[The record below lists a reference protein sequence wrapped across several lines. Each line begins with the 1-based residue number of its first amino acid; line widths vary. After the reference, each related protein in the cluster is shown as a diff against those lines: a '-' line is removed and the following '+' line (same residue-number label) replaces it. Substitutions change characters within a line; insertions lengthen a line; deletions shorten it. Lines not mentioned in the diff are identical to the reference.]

1 LLFRLPECGRHAIR
15 GNHSY
20 TNQFIAATAD
30 VTQNTLQISDRQIA
44 DFLSRHRLP
53 AEFRHIVEQHYLPL
67 AKQLPQMR
75 DGKPQLLLGINGA
88 QGTGKS
94 TLADFLRLATE
105 SMFDWNVAVLSIDD
119 FYYTLAER
127 SALAEDLHPLLKT
140 RGVPGTHDTD
150 MLTRYLKRLQQLTA
164 SERIALPRF
173 NKATDD
179 RADESR
185 WPVVKGPIDLVILEG
200 WCVGT
205 QAQSDAELQ
214 QPVNALERDEDPDG
228 IWRRYV
234 NDQLRAKY
242 EPIFAQLDAL
252 VFIGA
257 PNFDAILRWRLEQE
271 EKLAAASPS
280 SSSGLMNKQKITRFI
295 QFYERLTRANLAVLP
310 EKAEFVFRLDDSHA
324 IVP

>member
-1 LLFRLPECGRHAIR
+1 MLSGASTAIQ
-15 GNHSY
+15 
-20 TNQFIAATAD
+20 TNSLRATAD
-30 VTQNTLQISDRQIA
+30 VTQNTFEISDRQMS

-53 AEFRHIVEQHYLPL
+53 AEFRRIAEQHYLPL
-67 AKQLPQMR
+67 AKRLPQIR
-75 DGKPQLLLGINGA
+75 DGKRQLLLGVNGA

-105 SMFDWNVAVLSIDD
+105 SIFDWNVAVLSIDD
-119 FYYTLAER
+119 FYFTLAER
-127 SALAEDLHPLLKT
+127 KALAKDVHPLLKT

-150 MLTRYLKRLQQLTA
+150 MLARYLERLQQLEEG
-164 SERIALPRF
+164 ERIALPRF
-173 NKATDD
+173 DKAIDD

-205 QAQSDAELQ
+205 VAQSDAELQ

-228 IWRRYV
+228 AWRRYV

-242 EPIFAQLDAL
+242 EPIFNKLDAL
-252 VFIGA
+252 IFIGA

-271 EKLAAASPS
+271 DKLAAASPS
-280 SSSGLMNKQKITRFI
+280 NSSGADEQT
-295 QFYERLTRANLAVLP
+295 A
-310 EKAEFVFRLDDSHA
+310 DHA
-324 IVP
+324 IHSILRTTDKGQPCCAARQGRLRFQAGRLRTR

>member
-1 LLFRLPECGRHAIR
+1 MSA
-15 GNHSY
+15 
-20 TNQFIAATAD
+20 
-30 VTQNTLQISDRQIA
+30 
-44 DFLSRHRLP
+44 FLSRHRLP
-53 AEFRHIVEQHYLPL
+53 AEFRRVAERHYLPL
-67 AKQLPQMR
+67 AKRLLQMR
-75 DGKPQLLLGINGA
+75 DGKRQLLLGVNGA

-127 SALAEDLHPLLKT
+127 KALADEVHPLLRT

-150 MLTRYLKRLQQLTA
+150 MLARYLERLLKLA
-164 SERIALPRF
+164 DGDRIALPRF
-173 NKATDD
+173 DKAIDD

-205 QAQSDAELQ
+205 VAQSAAELQ
-214 QPVNALERDEDPDG
+214 RPVNVLERDDDADG
-228 IWRRYV
+228 VWRQYV

-242 EPIFAQLDAL
+242 EPIFTKLDAL
-252 VFIGA
+252 IFIGA

-271 EKLAAASPS
+271 EKLAADSPS
-280 SSSGLMNKQKITRFI
+280 NSSALMNKQQITRFI
-295 QFYERLTRANLAVLP
+295 QFYERLTRANLAALSDR
-310 EKAEFVFRLDDSHA
+310 ADFVFRLDGSHA
-324 IVP
+324 IIS